1 MYLLTSFELGKLQSV
16 VVSDFP
22 CSGGDQNTLGVHKC
36 PAHSQCMHWGE
47 GPNYGLTSFEDF
59 RKGLLTVFQLIT
71 LEGWTAVFYLVSVS
85 GATVQCANVRS
96 GLYYVVWYNMYKCW
110 CVMKSVCIYVWCYE

>member
-1 MYLLTSFELGKLQSV
+1 M

-85 GATVQCANVRS
+85 GATVQCANVQS
-96 GLYYVVWYNMYKCW
+96 GLCTYIVYVYKCRCW
-110 CVMKSVCIYVWCYE
+110 CVMKSVCICVVLRIVSE